1 MNGGTN
7 KLSYI
12 QSFNNTCTE
21 MKGYIF
27 DEMTCFFDGGG
38 RNILRGGKRGA
49 REREAGVKWEGSGG
63 KGGGGKR
70 GLGTPLS
77 TPTSKEGYN
86 MPVIIGFPYRPPLSS
101 LMPTL
106 KPRVTILP
114 KIFFLAASK
123 IGSPIFYLVS

>member
-1 MNGGTN
+1 
-7 KLSYI
+7 
-12 QSFNNTCTE
+12 

-27 DEMTCFFDGGG
+27 DEMACFFRWGREKYSKGREGGG
-38 RNILRGGKRGA
+38 ARG
-49 REREAGVKWEGSGG
+49 REAGVKWEGSGG
-63 KGGGGKR
+63 WD
-70 GLGTPLS
+70 PLS

-86 MPVIIGFPYRPPLSS
+86 MPIIIGFRYRPPLSS

-123 IGSPIFYLVS
+123 IGLNFFTLYHETQFLTKFALFWAI